1 MRYPKIIMRA
11 PVHFFWVVTT
21 LGRQCREDFCSVMA
35 KIDEMNH
42 RKGGKMKK
50 DWTWYTGVL
59 EYYTCS
65 SILYILHVRAILG
78 KKAAQ
83 LPTRASG
90 GAKNTKLDLLLGYCF
105 FLRRT
110 LNIRFLVCVPSC
122 GYTESNCGQK
132 GANLATY

>member
-1 MRYPKIIMRA
+1 
-11 PVHFFWVVTT
+11 
-21 LGRQCREDFCSVMA
+21 MA

-50 DWTWYTGVL
+50 DWTWYTGGL

-122 GYTESNCGQK
+122 GYTESYCGQK
-132 GANLATY
+132 GANLATCLFL

>member
-1 MRYPKIIMRA
+1 M
-11 PVHFFWVVTT
+11 
-21 LGRQCREDFCSVMA
+21 MA

-83 LPTRASG
+83 LPTRASE
-90 GAKNTKLDLLLGYCF
+90 GAKNTKLDLGLL
-105 FLRRT
+105 
-110 LNIRFLVCVPSC
+110 PS
-122 GYTESNCGQK
+122 SNSQYQIPCMC
-132 GANLATY
+132 AIMWVH

>member
-1 MRYPKIIMRA
+1 
-11 PVHFFWVVTT
+11 
-21 LGRQCREDFCSVMA
+21 
-35 KIDEMNH
+35 
-42 RKGGKMKK
+42 MKK

-122 GYTESNCGQK
+122 GTLNQIVVRKVQIWPLIYSYELISVYPK
-132 GANLATY
+132 AD

>member
-1 MRYPKIIMRA
+1 
-11 PVHFFWVVTT
+11 
-21 LGRQCREDFCSVMA
+21 
-35 KIDEMNH
+35 
-42 RKGGKMKK
+42 MKK
-50 DWTWYTGVL
+50 DWTSYWFWY
-59 EYYTCS
+59 
-65 SILYILHVRAILG
+65 ILQLLHVRAILG

-110 LNIRFLVCVPSC
+110 LNIRFLVCVPC

-132 GANLATY
+132 GAKLDITVG